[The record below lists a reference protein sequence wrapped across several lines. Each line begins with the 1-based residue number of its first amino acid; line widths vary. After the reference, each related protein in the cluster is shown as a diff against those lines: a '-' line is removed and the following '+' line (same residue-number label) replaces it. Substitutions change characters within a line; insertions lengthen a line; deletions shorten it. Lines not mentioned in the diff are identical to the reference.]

1 MMTPLIEATDVTFS
15 YGQQSVLSGINM
27 TIAPGEIIGLI
38 GENGAGKTT
47 LLNLLLGVNHA
58 QQGQLT
64 VFGQAPGSLEAR
76 CKIGSMLQ
84 GDMPIQGVTVREM
97 LTLTNAERQST
108 TDPQQLL
115 IELGLEDLAKRRLTA
130 LSGGQL
136 RRVTFALAIIG
147 NPELLFLDE
156 PTVGMDTTAQ
166 QAFWQRIRQLKAS
179 GKTIIITSHYLPEIE
194 AVADRIMLLKDG
206 HFAFEGTLAALQ
218 KQYQQVEF
226 ICQTALPTAAF
237 MDLAAVTAVA
247 KQGDQLRLSSEDGD
261 VTLAALVP
269 LLSECHQLTI
279 SRESLTDIFV
289 HLTKGVPA

>member
-97 LTLTNAERQST
+97 LTLTNAERQGT

-136 RRVTFALAIIG
+136 RRITFALAIIG

-166 QAFWQRIRQLKAS
+166 QAFWQRIRQSKAS

-226 ICQTALPTAAF
+226 HCQTALPTAAF

-279 SRESLTDIFV
+279 SRESLTDIFI

>member
-1 MMTPLIEATDVTFS
+1 MTPLIEATDVTFS

-136 RRVTFALAIIG
+136 RRITFALAIIG

-166 QAFWQRIRQLKAS
+166 QAFWQRIRQSKAS

-226 ICQTALPTAAF
+226 HCQTALPTAAF

-279 SRESLTDIFV
+279 SRESLTDIFI